1 MATTTQ
7 RARFWLDT
15 GTTVAVF
22 DNDEVDALFDEAA
35 ETYSDADAIK
45 AYTRVLGIQ
54 RLLAN
59 AAKLTVLGIQR
70 LLANAAK
77 LTDYTQNQSQER
89 QSQVFD
95 HLKSLLS
102 FWQGETSKANANAST
117 SGAAR
122 FAGVRRKP
130 KRIMELPGGL

>member
-7 RARFWLDT
+7 RTRFWLDT

-59 AAKLTVLGIQR
+59 AAKLT
-70 LLANAAK
+70 
-77 LTDYTQNQSQER
+77 DYTQNQSQEK

>member
-1 MATTTQ
+1 MATATQ
-7 RARFWLDT
+7 RTRFWLDT

-22 DNDEVDALFDEAA
+22 DNDEVDALFEEAA

-59 AAKLTVLGIQR
+59 AAKLT
-70 LLANAAK
+70 
-77 LTDYTQNQSQER
+77 DYTQNQSQEK